1 MSGGVAITDELL
13 GEAVE
18 VDEVLVLYLAGHE
31 FVVHAFEEDLHG
43 LCEDDVGELDAFLLD
58 VLEGVLVLK
67 GWVLPQIVK
76 QRLNE
81 DINLHQHLMTRTPS
95 PQHHMSIK
103 QILSKKV
110 NLSPC
115 LQLELM
121 PMIRLPIRLEHEL
134 TRREGKNKL
143 QTLVQVV

>member
-1 MSGGVAITDELL
+1 MQ
-13 GEAVE
+13 
-18 VDEVLVLYLAGHE
+18 VDQVLVLYLAGHE

-43 LCEDDVGELDAFLLD
+43 FGEDDVGELDAFLLD

-95 PQHHMSIK
+95 PQHHMSIQ
-103 QILSKKV
+103 QILSKQV
-110 NLSPC
+110 NLPPC
-115 LQLELM
+115 L
-121 PMIRLPIRLEHEL
+121 
-134 TRREGKNKL
+134 
-143 QTLVQVV
+143 